1 MQTLV
6 SLVLKLSFDGA
17 LKISIV
23 FKIVL
28 TISKKI
34 VKKEKHEELSLLKVS
49 GTENLI
55 FFQGYLI
62 KSNYFYK
69 GIIVSKPNLRK

>member
-1 MQTLV
+1 M
-6 SLVLKLSFDGA
+6 
-17 LKISIV
+17 ISE
-23 FKIVL
+23 
-28 TISKKI
+28 KI

-69 GIIVSKPNLRK
+69 GIIVLKPNLRK